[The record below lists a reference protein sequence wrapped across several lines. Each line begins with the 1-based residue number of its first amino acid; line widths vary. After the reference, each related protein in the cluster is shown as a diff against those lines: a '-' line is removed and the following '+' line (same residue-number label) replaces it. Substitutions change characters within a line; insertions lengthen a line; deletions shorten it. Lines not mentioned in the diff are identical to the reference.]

1 MNVYGVL
8 VSSAAPNRDPR
19 HDTYRVES
27 RNPVYA
33 LVKAEQRHAQQ
44 HPNHYVIA
52 SRVAY
57 MYA

>member
-1 MNVYGVL
+1 MKTYGVL
-8 VSSAAPNRDPR
+8 VTSAAPNRDPR

-33 LVKAEQRHAQQ
+33 LVRAEQRHATEY
-44 HPNHYVIA
+44 PNHYVIA